1 VILSQ
6 VNFIPR
12 DRSRDVLAR
21 DETTRTC
28 CGPLPSWAP
37 KIKTLEKIENI
48 DFNFGNQNEDIT
60 IYILK
65 I

>member
-12 DRSRDVLAR
+12 DRSR